1 MSHDPARAESLV
13 RVARLQM
20 EPKVGELEANIA
32 DSVTRIDAA
41 AARGAQLIVLP
52 ELCSSGYVF
61 ETRDEA
67 YALAEE
73 VPHGPASRVWMQAAQ
88 RHRCW
93 IVAGIAERAGAKL
106 FNSAVL
112 VGPEGHIETFRKM
125 HSWAAEHLNFEP
137 ATSASPSMQRRSGA
151 SRC

>member
-1 MSHDPARAESLV
+1 
-13 RVARLQM
+13 
-20 EPKVGELEANIA
+20 
-32 DSVTRIDAA
+32 
-41 AARGAQLIVLP
+41 
-52 ELCSSGYVF
+52 
-61 ETRDEA
+61 
-67 YALAEE
+67 
-73 VPHGPASRVWMQAAQ
+73 MQAAQ

-112 VGPEGHIETFRKM
+112 DGPEGHIETFRKM
-125 HSWAAEHLNFEP
+125 HSWAVENLNFDP